1 MDLMFAKCTSL
12 ISLPDISKWN
22 TNNLKNVNPIF
33 PDCTLSLNIPDISK
47 WKNYK
52 EDIMKISPYYNLIIK
67 INMFLDI
74 HYDLYDFL
82 FDDSNPD
89 IFKLYDYD
97 YEFLLNNIKK
107 SLKDFMN

>member
-1 MDLMFAKCTSL
+1 MPNIINWNTNRVKNMDLMFANCTSL

-22 TNNLKNVNPIF
+22 TNN
-33 PDCTLSLNIPDISK
+33 
-47 WKNYK
+47 
-52 EDIMKISPYYNLIIK
+52 K

-74 HYDLYDFL
+74 QYDLYDFL